1 MCLIP
6 ATKPSSAEQIL
17 CLWATTI
24 DENFKGK
31 NKHCC
36 MLRENRKEE
45 RKVVV
50 FTTK

>member
-36 MLRENRKEE
+36 MLRENRKEK